1 MKTTIIILTIL
12 VSLLYLKWVL
22 IILVFPFQVV
32 HGQILKRRAPL
43 PPKGGEPSQQNS
55 PFRGMGGLLSLLDK
69 LYIYWEKLFKKGW
82 QRYMLFQVGL
92 VPSFHIR
99 KFVYKA
105 LGAEIGKHVVFHFRT
120 EVRFPSRLKIGD
132 GTIIGDN
139 ALLAAGRGLT
149 IGKNVNLSSNVSIYS
164 GAHDHRDPYFRST
177 PATTRPVNIG
187 DRVWIGSNAIIL
199 TGVNIGEGAVVCAGA
214 VVTKD
219 VEPYAVVAGIPAK
232 KVNERP
238 RDLRYE
244 FRGKSMRLY

>member
-1 MKTTIIILTIL
+1 MNTIIIIFSIL

-22 IILVFPFQVV
+22 IIVMFPFQVV
-32 HGQILKRRAPL
+32 HGRVLKKWGKSKDAPL
-43 PPKGGEPSQQNS
+43 LIRTLEKP
-55 PFRGMGGLLSLLDK
+55 
-69 LYIYWEKLFKKGW
+69 YIYWEKIFKKGW

-92 VPSFHIR
+92 VPSHHIR

-105 LGAEIGKHVVFHFRT
+105 LGAEIGKNVVFHFRT
-120 EVRFPSRLKIGD
+120 EVRGLHRLKIGD

-139 ALLAAGRGLT
+139 ALLAAQRGLT

-177 PATTRPVNIG
+177 PATTRPITIG

-199 TGVNIGEGAVVCAGA
+199 TGVNIGEGAVVCAGC

-219 VEPYAVVAGIPAK
+219 VDPYAVVAGIPAK

-238 RDLRYE
+238 CDLRYE
-244 FRGKSMRLY
+244 FKKAVRLY

>member
-1 MKTTIIILTIL
+1 METAIIILAIL
-12 VSLLYLKWVL
+12 VTLLYLKWIL
-22 IILVFPFQVV
+22 IILVFPFQVI
-32 HGQILKRRAPL
+32 HGQVMKKWGGNKNAPL
-43 PPKGGEPSQQNS
+43 LI
-55 PFRGMGGLLSLLDK
+55 RTLDK
-69 LYIYWEKLFKKGW
+69 IYIYWEKLFKKGW

-92 VPSFHIR
+92 VPSHHIR
-99 KFVYKA
+99 IFVYRA
-105 LGAEIGKHVVFHFRT
+105 LGAEIGKNVVFHFRT
-120 EVRFPSRLKIGD
+120 EVRGLHCLKIGD

-139 ALLAAGRGLT
+139 ALLAAQRGLT

-164 GAHDHRDPYFRST
+164 GAHDHRNPYFRST
-177 PATTRPVNIG
+177 AATTRPITIG

-238 RDLRYE
+238 HDLRYE
-244 FRGKSMRLY
+244 FKKAVILY

>member
-1 MKTTIIILTIL
+1 MNTTIIILTIL

-22 IILVFPFQVV
+22 IIVVFPFQVV
-32 HGQILKRRAPL
+32 HGRVMKKWGKSKDAPL
-43 PPKGGEPSQQNS
+43 LI
-55 PFRGMGGLLSLLDK
+55 RTLDK
-69 LYIYWEKLFKKGW
+69 PYIYWEKLFKKGW

-92 VPSFHIR
+92 IPFHYIR
-99 KFVYKA
+99 RFVYRA
-105 LGAEIGKHVVFHFRT
+105 LGAEIGKNVVFHFRT
-120 EVRFPSRLKIGD
+120 EIRGIHRLKIGA

-139 ALLAAGRGLT
+139 ALLAAQRGLT

-164 GAHDHRDPYFRST
+164 GAHDHRNPYFRST
-177 PATTRPVNIG
+177 PATTRPITIG

-199 TGVNIGEGAVVCAGA
+199 TGVNIGEGAVVCAGC

-219 VEPYAVVAGIPAK
+219 VEPYAVVAGIPAR

-244 FRGKSMRLY
+244 FKKIVRLY

>member
-1 MKTTIIILTIL
+1 MNTLTIILAIL

-22 IILVFPFQVV
+22 IVAVFPFQVV
-32 HGQILKRRAPL
+32 HGRVLKKWGKSKDAPL
-43 PPKGGEPSQQNS
+43 I
-55 PFRGMGGLLSLLDK
+55 FRTLDK

-92 VPSFHIR
+92 VPSHHIR
-99 KFVYKA
+99 RFVYRA
-105 LGAEIGKHVVFHFRT
+105 LGAEIGKNVVFHFRT
-120 EVRFPSRLKIGD
+120 EVRGLHRLKIGD

-139 ALLAAGRGLT
+139 ALLAAQRGLT

-177 PATTRPVNIG
+177 PATTRPINIG

-199 TGVNIGEGAVVCAGA
+199 TGVHIGEGAVVCAGC

-238 RDLRYE
+238 HDLRYE
-244 FRGKSMRLY
+244 FKKSVRLY

>member
-1 MKTTIIILTIL
+1 MKTTIIILIIL
-12 VSLLYLKWVL
+12 VSLLYLKWIL
-22 IILVFPFQVV
+22 IIAVFPFQVI
-32 HGQILKRRAPL
+32 HGQILKKWGKEQNAPL
-43 PPKGGEPSQQNS
+43 VYRV
-55 PFRGMGGLLSLLDK
+55 FDK
-69 LYIYWEKLFKKGW
+69 PYQYWEKIFRKGW

-92 VPSFHIR
+92 IPFHYIR
-99 KFVYKA
+99 RFVYRA

-120 EVRFPSRLKIGD
+120 EIRGIHRLKIGA

-139 ALLAAGRGLT
+139 ALLAAQRGLT

-164 GAHDHRDPYFRST
+164 GAHDHRNPYFRST
-177 PATTRPVNIG
+177 PATTRPITIG

-199 TGVNIGEGAVVCAGA
+199 TGVNIGEGAVVCAGC

-219 VEPYAVVAGIPAK
+219 VEPYAVVAGIPAR

-244 FRGKSMRLY
+244 FKKIVRLY

>member
-12 VSLLYLKWVL
+12 VSLLYLKWLL
-22 IILVFPFQVV
+22 IIVVFPFQVI
-32 HGQILKRRAPL
+32 HEQIIKKWGNDKNVPL
-43 PPKGGEPSQQNS
+43 
-55 PFRGMGGLLSLLDK
+55 
-69 LYIYWEKLFKKGW
+69 LYKVFKKPYTIWEKIFRNGW
-82 QRYMLFQVGL
+82 QRYMLFQLGL
-92 VPSFHIR
+92 VPSHRIR
-99 KFVYKA
+99 RFVYRA
-105 LGAEIGKHVVFHFRT
+105 LGAEIGKNVVFHFRT
-120 EVRFPSRLKIGD
+120 EVRGLRRLKIGD

-139 ALLAAGRGLT
+139 ALLAAQRGLT
-149 IGKNVNLSSNVSIYS
+149 IGNNVNLSSNVSIYS

-177 PATTRPVNIG
+177 AATTRPITIG

-238 RDLRYE
+238 HDLRYE
-244 FRGKSMRLY
+244 FKKSVRLY

>member
-12 VSLLYLKWVL
+12 VALLYLKWVL
-22 IILVFPFQVV
+22 IIVVFPFQVV
-32 HGQILKRRAPL
+32 HGQIFKKWGKSKDIPLLYRILKKPYDL
-43 PPKGGEPSQQNS
+43 
-55 PFRGMGGLLSLLDK
+55 
-69 LYIYWEKLFKKGW
+69 WEKLFRNGW

-92 VPSFHIR
+92 VPSHHIR
-99 KFVYKA
+99 RFVYRA
-105 LGAEIGKHVVFHFRT
+105 LGAEIGKNVVFHFRT
-120 EVRFPSRLKIGD
+120 EVRGLHRLKIGD

-139 ALLAAGRGLT
+139 ALLAAQRGLT

-177 PATTRPVNIG
+177 AATTRPITIG

-219 VEPYAVVAGIPAK
+219 VEPYTVVAGIPAR

-238 RDLRYE
+238 RDLKYE
-244 FRGKSMRLY
+244 FKGKTVRLY

>member
-1 MKTTIIILTIL
+1 MNTIIIILIIL

-22 IILVFPFQVV
+22 IIAVFPLQVV
-32 HGQILKRRAPL
+32 HGRILKKWGKSKDAPL
-43 PPKGGEPSQQNS
+43 I
-55 PFRGMGGLLSLLDK
+55 FRILDK
-69 LYIYWEKLFKKGW
+69 PYIYWEKLFRNGW

-92 VPSFHIR
+92 VPSHHIR
-99 KFVYKA
+99 KFIYKA
-105 LGAEIGKHVVFHFRT
+105 LGAEIGKNVVFHFRT
-120 EVRFPSRLKIGD
+120 EVRHPSRLKIGD

-139 ALLAAGRGLT
+139 ALLASLRGLT
-149 IGKNVNLSSNVSIYS
+149 IGKNVNLSSNVSIYT

-199 TGVNIGEGAVVCAGA
+199 TGVNIGEGAVVCAGC

-238 RDLRYE
+238 HDLRYE
-244 FRGKSMRLY
+244 FKGKSKRLY